1 MGSDKN
7 GILYVLKAPLRWIR
21 RLYDW
26 TLHWARTK
34 QAPYALFFIAFIE
47 SSFFP
52 IPPDVLLIAMVVANR
67 KSWLRNATIC
77 TIGSVL
83 GALLGYFIGWSLF
96 ETVGKFIVQA
106 YNLDAIVKM
115 LGEKYAQNAFLVVF
129 TAAFTPIPYKAITI
143 TAGLFKISIATLVI
157 ASIVGRA
164 GRFFLVA
171 AALRVFGK
179 KISDSIEK
187 YFDVFSIVFLL
198 LLVGGFLAM
207 KCFIK

>member
-1 MGSDKN
+1 MKKD
-7 GILYVLKAPLRWIR
+7 LFYTLKAPLRWIR

-52 IPPDVLLIAMVVANR
+52 IPPDVLLIAMVVAHQKNWIR
-67 KSWLRNATIC
+67 YATIC
-77 TIGSVL
+77 TVGSVL

-96 ETVGKFIVQA
+96 ETVGKLIVQT
-106 YNLDAIVKM
+106 YNLNAVVNT

-143 TAGLFKISIATLVI
+143 TAGLFKISLVTLVV

-171 AALRVFGK
+171 GALRVLGK
-179 KISDSIEK
+179 KMSDSIEK
-187 YFDVFSIVFLL
+187 YFDIFSIGFLL
-198 LLVGGFLAM
+198 LVVGGVLAL
-207 KCFIK
+207 KYFIK